1 MNWIYVHVGESRF
14 PRTAV
19 SNVGM
24 ATGDIYEMN
33 SAGPNRSYEATRP
46 SMAAAFRIHIK

>member
-1 MNWIYVHVGESRF
+1 VHVGESRF

-33 SAGPNRSYEATRP
+33 NSVDQIGRMKQHVRVWPLLSV
-46 SMAAAFRIHIK
+46 HIK